1 MDQTVLSNKPTKTMF
16 KENAQIEENDE
27 DIEELIQHKSPEY
40 KTNYKIL
47 RNFAPCNF
55 KLAELVDQLDEVEE
69 YETLLKSSGLILLRT
84 KFLET
89 QPLHKKLLARI
100 LAFNKA
106 FEHHVEIYSKLE
118 VLNIKQK
125 EQ

>member
-55 KLAELVDQLDEVEE
+55 KLAELVD
-69 YETLLKSSGLILLRT
+69 
-84 KFLET
+84 
-89 QPLHKKLLARI
+89 
-100 LAFNKA
+100 
-106 FEHHVEIYSKLE
+106 
-118 VLNIKQK
+118 
-125 EQ
+125 